1 MRKKYPLNN
10 LFKILKIKPRN
21 INIYYQALTHK
32 TFSNENKKYKSYEK
46 LEFLGDSI
54 LQMYSS
60 LYIFNMFYEEVEG
73 TMSIIRAK
81 IVSEETLSKVI
92 KENKINTFLI
102 CSNNA
107 EELMNNNGIC
117 CDIFESLLAAIY
129 IDLGENEAINFLNKF
144 LFSKIKLDLENKN
157 NLKDFK
163 TRLQELLQSM
173 TKNPI
178 NYHCIQDENNMW
190 SCKVICDNINYG
202 RGRGKTKKE
211 AEVEAAKNALSK
223 LKTIKI

>member
-1 MRKKYPLNN
+1 MKKKYPLNE
-10 LFKILKIKPRN
+10 LFKILHIKPKN

-32 TFSNENKKYKSYEK
+32 TFSNENKKYSSYEK

-60 LYIFNMFYEEVEG
+60 LYIYNLFNKELEG
-73 TMSIIRAK
+73 TMSIIRTK

-92 KENKINTFLI
+92 KDNKINLFLI

-107 EELMNNNGIC
+107 NELMNNNGIC

-129 IDLGENEAINFLNKF
+129 LDLGEKEAINFLNRF
-144 LFSKIKLDLENKN
+144 LFSQIKLDLADKE

-163 TRLQELLQSM
+163 TRLQELLQSI
-173 TKNPI
+173 TKNSI
-178 NYHCIQDENNMW
+178 NYFCVQEENNIW
-190 SCKVICDNINYG
+190 SCKVICDNIIYG
-202 RGRGKTKKE
+202 TGKGKTKKE
-211 AEVEAAKNALSK
+211 AEIDAAKNALSK
-223 LKTIKI
+223 LKIN